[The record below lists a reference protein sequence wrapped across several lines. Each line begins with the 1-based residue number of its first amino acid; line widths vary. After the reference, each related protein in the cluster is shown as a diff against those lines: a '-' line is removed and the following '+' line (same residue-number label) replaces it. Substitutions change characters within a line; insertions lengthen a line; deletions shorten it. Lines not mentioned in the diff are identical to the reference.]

1 MTRAQIIALEKAWA
15 SQDPK
20 PGYDRVAMVL
30 SVEDAYEGG
39 AEVRAHVELP
49 MPVALWLLR
58 NLSQFTGVLG
68 K

>member
-20 PGYDRVAMVL
+20 DGYDRVAMVL
-30 SVEDAYEGG
+30 SVEDACDDG
-39 AEVRAHVELP
+39 AEVRAHIELP
-49 MPVALWLLR
+49 PAVVLWLLR
-58 NLSQFTGVLG
+58 NLAQFVNL